1 MNKIEDL
8 IRTSI
13 RRDFRILD
21 KNQTVEDAMDIL
33 NTNDIF
39 VIIIEPPR
47 EAVFIG
53 YSVVTR
59 KQIANSIA
67 RGIKI
72 DKTKID
78 QVALKTKIIN
88 QDRYLENINEFVTSD
103 DEVIIIIDS
112 GKVIGFIDVNEILLE
127 LEKNDININGLGS
140 DYNSSDIE
148 KFVRTH
154 DDPVS
159 DIEEFYDLIT
169 DRGFNLTPELKKYFR
184 SKIEQESI
192 NIKRKEAKENTEMD
206 QRPADAHT
214 SLDEE
219 GDEKIVEGVEAHR
232 FAIIYN
238 PDHVLHKSEISSPE
252 NPERLSNVLNLLN
265 RKNID
270 IFNGKCKLFSDY
282 KPARASD
289 ILRVHSRKYLDF
301 VKAYSKKGGGFL
313 GDSTYFTH
321 YTYDIALQAAGGA
334 LKAGDSVV
342 KEGFEFALAL
352 VRPPGHHATTDK
364 YGGYCIFNNSAILAR
379 YLQRKRKFGKIMII
393 DWDAHSANGT
403 MQIFYDDPSVLV
415 VSIHQDPHGFY
426 PNTGFTEQLGRGK
439 GLGYNVNIEMPKD
452 AGDREYMLIFKEI
465 VLPLYESYNP
475 DFIIGCNGFDA
486 HHKDNYTD
494 LKLTSKG
501 YYYISRTLGKIMQNK
516 LAILNEGG
524 YHKFNG
530 ELTYTIIN
538 GLLGEP
544 NPFNENYDS
553 LTVSVTSSEKINKII
568 SERIDFLIKL
578 LNEYHSL

>member
-1 MNKIEDL
+1 MRKIEEL
-8 IRTSI
+8 IRNSI
-13 RRDFRILD
+13 RQDYKILD
-21 KNQTVEDAMDIL
+21 RDYTIENAMDIL
-33 NTNDIF
+33 KTQEIST
-39 VIIIEPPR
+39 IIIENSHD
-47 EAVFIG
+47 AAYNG

-67 RGIKI
+67 QGIKI
-72 DKTKID
+72 DKSKIGQISVRTKSID
-78 QVALKTKIIN
+78 HEMI
-88 QDRYLENINEFVTSD
+88 LESINE
-103 DEVIIIIDS
+103 IISGKNDIILIIDS
-112 GKVIGFIDVNEILLE
+112 GRVIGFIDVDEVLAE
-127 LEKNDININGLGS
+127 LEKNDININDLGS
-140 DYNSSDIE
+140 DYNGSDIDR
-148 KFVRTH
+148 FVRMH
-154 DDPVS
+154 DDPVA

-192 NIKRKEAKENTEMD
+192 KYKREEVLENTETY
-206 QRPADAHT
+206 PGSAEAHT
-214 SLDEE
+214 PSKEE
-219 GDEKIVEGVEAHR
+219 REEKLVEGAETNR

-238 PDHVLHKSEISSPE
+238 PDQVLHKSEISSPE
-252 NPERLSNVLNLLN
+252 NPDRLLNVMNLLN

-270 IFNGKCKLFSDY
+270 IFNSKCKLFSDY

-313 GDSTYFTH
+313 GDSTYFTP

-334 LKAGDSVV
+334 LKAGDTVV

-379 YLQRKRKFGKIMII
+379 FLQRKRKFGKIMII

-465 VLPLYESYNP
+465 VLPLYESYDP

-486 HHKDNYTD
+486 HHKDNFTD

-516 LAILNEGG
+516 LVILNEGG

-568 SERIDFLIKL
+568 NERIDFLIKL